1 MAEFEEKL
9 NSILGDQAA
18 MGQIMALAKS
28 LGGSGSGQ
36 GSDPAPA
43 SVQQEPAGE
52 TTSPLSLLGELD
64 PRMVQMGMRLFQE
77 YQSGDDRNATLLQAL
92 RPFIRTERYAKLD
105 RAVQVARISRVIRA
119 LFELLREGR
128 EEGRV

>member
-18 MGQIMALAKS
+18 MGQIMALAQS
-28 LGGSGSGQ
+28 LSGSGGQ
-36 GSDPAPA
+36 SPAPTPTQIRQDA
-43 SVQQEPAGE
+43 APLGE
-52 TTSPLSLLGELD
+52 ENPLSLLGELD
-64 PRMVQMGMRLFQE
+64 PRMVQLGMRLFQE
-77 YQSGDDRNATLLQAL
+77 YQSGDDRNAALLQAL
-92 RPFIRTERYAKLD
+92 RPFIRPERYEKLD